1 MSTPPALSGV
11 IGRIARLPETKFEDI
26 KALWKQLFASPM
38 PTHNRQYLER
48 RIAYR
53 LQELE
58 YAQHNPG
65 LLERNRARIDQL
77 IDSTKP
83 RLKAGRGEVVKLVP
97 GTMLTRE
104 FAGTFH
110 RVVTMPDGQFEYM
123 GKAYRSLTAIS
134 NEISGTRWS
143 GPAFFGLRHKAA
155 KGVAK

>member
-1 MSTPPALSGV
+1 MNTQPALSGV
-11 IGRIARLPETKFEDI
+11 IGRIARLPDQKFEDI
-26 KALWKQLFASPM
+26 KALWKQLFTSPM

-65 LLERNRARIDQL
+65 LLERNKARIDQL

-83 RLKAGRGEVVKLVP
+83 RAKAGRGEVVKLVP

-104 FAGTFH
+104 FAGTVH
-110 RVVTMPDGQFEYM
+110 RVVTMPDGQFEYL
-123 GKAYRSLTAIS
+123 GKPYRSLTAIS
-134 NEISGTRWS
+134 NLISGTRWS
-143 GPAFFGLRHKAA
+143 GPAFFGLRGRATKEAA
-155 KGVAK
+155 K

>member
-1 MSTPPALSGV
+1 MTGFLYSKMKIMKFRNHFQPRRTVRPVSRVLLALMACIYV
-11 IGRIARLPETKFEDI
+11 TNV
-26 KALWKQLFASPM
+26 W
-38 PTHNRQYLER
+38 
-48 RIAYR
+48 AYR

-65 LLERNRARIDQL
+65 LLERNKARIDQL

-83 RLKAGRGEVVKLVP
+83 RAKAGRGEVVKLVP

-104 FAGTFH
+104 FAGTVH

-143 GPAFFGLRHKAA
+143 GPAFFGLRDKAA
-155 KGVAK
+155 KGAAK

>member
-1 MSTPPALSGV
+1 MNTLPTPSGV
-11 IGRIARLPETKFEDI
+11 IGRIARLPDQKFEEI
-26 KALWKQLFASPM
+26 KALWKQLFTAPM

-53 LQELE
+53 LQEIE
-58 YAQHNPG
+58 FAKQNPG
-65 LLERNRARIDQL
+65 LLERNKARIDQL
-77 IDSTKP
+77 LETTK
-83 RLKAGRGEVVKLVP
+83 RNAKAGRGEVVRLVP

-104 FAGTFH
+104 FAGQVH

-143 GPAFFGLRHKAA
+143 GPAFFGLRDKSA
-155 KGVAK
+155 KGATK

>member
-1 MSTPPALSGV
+1 MNTQPALSGV
-11 IGRIARLPETKFEDI
+11 ICRIARLPDQKFEDI

-53 LQELE
+53 LQEIE

-65 LLERNRARIDQL
+65 LLERNKARIDQL

-83 RLKAGRGEVVKLVP
+83 RVKAGRGEVVKLVP

-104 FAGTFH
+104 FAGTVH
-110 RVVTMPDGQFEYM
+110 CVVTMPDGQFEYL

-143 GPAFFGLRHKAA
+143 GPAFFGLRHTAA
-155 KGVAK
+155 KGAAK